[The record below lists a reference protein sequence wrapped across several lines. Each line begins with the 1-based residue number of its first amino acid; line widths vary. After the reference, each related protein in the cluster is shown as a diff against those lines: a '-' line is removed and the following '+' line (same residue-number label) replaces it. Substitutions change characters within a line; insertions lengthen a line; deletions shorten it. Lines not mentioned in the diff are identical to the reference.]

1 MEDHSERI
9 SIMTGFMMVGFSA
22 SIDMLGLLV
31 GPIPAVGSI
40 LSIFAYISLMLWFTL
55 CGVNFFSGRAA
66 GKKMVTLIAG
76 FMTEFLAGLLPIL
89 GGFVPATTIS
99 TMVLISQSRKEDK
112 EEAAAKAAKP
122 AAPAKK

>member
-1 MEDHSERI
+1 MGEHSERI
-9 SIMTGFMMVGFSA
+9 SMMTGFMMMGFSMTV
-22 SIDMLGLLV
+22 DLFGLLI
-31 GPIPAVGSI
+31 GPIPALGSI

-66 GKKMVTLIAG
+66 GKKMATLIAG

-122 AAPAKK
+122 AAPVKK